1 MCLECGEDY
10 CSTCFAKIH
19 QKGAL
24 KLHRTMPV
32 QGRSPAGKLDV
43 SHQLKK
49 ELNCDE
55 SREKLGTD
63 KEISV
68 NLVSTGVSS
77 SVQKQNVSGEVSY
90 SVSRK
95 SELESGGSLLYG
107 TFNEEKSA
115 KSFNEALMEWRNEV
129 HDNQERDIVVETK
142 REGTG
147 NSEAQTILTVI
158 PKPLEVE
165 FKEIGLSYLEKLMV
179 KKHRRTPVNHVSS
192 KQLPKC
198 RYSPT
203 TSLAASDYELDECEG
218 LTAEEMEDHE
228 HYVAL
233 FQPEEYVQTI
243 VIQESALNIVE
254 LDTAP
259 EEELEET
266 TSFVVSEVETNEI
279 SDQKSSPDSEST
291 NSAFCFAKKSAALPV
306 QAGAKKRR
314 SPLRP
319 TFFVGGENPLMSARD
334 TSITC
339 TDSLEDH
346 LLTTSRLKD
355 SKSMEY
361 KSFNDNQSLDPNA
374 AVNVSKEFKRIAL
387 RGKSTVSKYQ
397 DLEEFFILDVDPN
410 EVRLDHCPS
419 LAFEH
424 NATDEQIIFE
434 GDSHWRPESS
444 FTEYAD
450 DLIVQDIVAK
460 AQAQFPSHFVEHS
473 INPRESHQSIRQKQL
488 TGGNYRRSFSAK
500 PTCHTPESGII
511 ARPSSTAA
519 RPVSRAASEI
529 SEIES
534 IDSTDKDD
542 LLLEDADDQKWLAV
556 LEKELHALRSHSG
569 GKETLHQLSSQQ
581 PFSCSKKFT
590 DFNEK
595 SQITNHTPK
604 NSSPRHAAES
614 VESVDGES
622 ESDNDETLQDK
633 LYVLSLQ

>member
-1 MCLECGEDY
+1 MNTDFVTLPAAKSGNSTKLKTKNVRELRMETVQLEVQNQEMEQKLNQLRQSMSREKEERERSNGYHWKSGQLGSLSNQNPNQENAGKVSSGRIKLKVLKNLIQDPEKQNAVSRSANVTATEKPKVKGKSCGQCETKSALLMCLECGEDY

-179 KKHRRTPVNHVSS
+179 KKHRRINSPAKPRVAFRDYKRKGTEILFLQETHFSQGNCPKFLDKDYRVYRLSS
-192 KQLPKC
+192 
-198 RYSPT
+198 
-203 TSLAASDYELDECEG
+203 
-218 LTAEEMEDHE
+218 
-228 HYVAL
+228 
-233 FQPEEYVQTI
+233 
-243 VIQESALNIVE
+243 
-254 LDTAP
+254 
-259 EEELEET
+259 
-266 TSFVVSEVETNEI
+266 
-279 SDQKSSPDSEST
+279 
-291 NSAFCFAKKSAALPV
+291 AKV
-306 QAGAKKRR
+306 KKRGAAILIHNR
-314 SPLRP
+314 IPFVP
-319 TFFVGGENPLMSARD
+319 DKTF
-334 TSITC
+334 
-339 TDSLEDH
+339 TDREDH

-569 GKETLHQLSSQQ
+569 
-581 PFSCSKKFT
+581 
-590 DFNEK
+590 
-595 SQITNHTPK
+595 IY
-604 NSSPRHAAES
+604 NS
-614 VESVDGES
+614 
-622 ESDNDETLQDK
+622 
-633 LYVLSLQ
+633 